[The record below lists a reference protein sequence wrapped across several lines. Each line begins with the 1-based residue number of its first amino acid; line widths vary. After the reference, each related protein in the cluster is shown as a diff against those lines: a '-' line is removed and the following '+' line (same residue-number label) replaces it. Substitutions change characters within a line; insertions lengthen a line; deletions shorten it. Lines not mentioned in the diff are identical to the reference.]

1 VFYEVLG
8 AGAEDDNLQ
17 EVEVFWSAAGTQEQ
31 ERLTVF
37 IPQAEAT
44 MGLVAA
50 AVKRQIGCSED
61 VVVRMA
67 DTYGGSIETLWRD
80 SDMLSSHDRYDT
92 LVAIEVP
99 HVHPPEADVG
109 APEVRPIKLSRGDEV
124 EAHSLQ
130 GRPELNGQIGHVLL
144 FDEKSG
150 RYGVKF
156 ESELTGVK
164 LKPGNLTVLSRA
176 AAAAAPAAASTCR
189 EICVAQFETW
199 GAKNVSTFGNP
210 CVVPVQKNDTVKD
223 VRERIRQTLGVDQAE
238 FKSWTTA
245 IVQMRGIVQDK
256 LKDDDVLLDVWLPRK
271 GEHIGLKH
279 KDPKSRMSTQ
289 SALKIKN

>member
-1 VFYEVLG
+1 
-8 AGAEDDNLQ
+8 
-17 EVEVFWSAAGTQEQ
+17 
-31 ERLTVF
+31 
-37 IPQAEAT
+37 

-80 SDMLSSHDRYDT
+80 SDMLSSHDRSYPRPELALRQSCSPLDLCTQHARYDT

-156 ESELTGVK
+156 KSELTGVK

-223 VRERIRQTLGVDQAE
+223 VRERIRQTLGVDEAE